1 MKENKEILEIKKKAA
16 EFQAKGLYKKA
27 LEEIEKLLSY
37 PEFLDE
43 GIYQRIGELNKKL
56 GNKGKALEYY
66 MKAVE
71 GYKKHS
77 SYSHLIPLYKKIL
90 ELDPKRKDL
99 LIDLADAYYH
109 RRMLTEASKTLY
121 EYAGYLYQQ
130 GKIEESFGVY
140 EKLMELAPENILLQ
154 REVAELYLLHDRTK
168 EAWRIYRRIFEHY
181 KKLGREDKL
190 VEIKEK
196 LEEIEIIIGDDLVE
210 LKGEEKEKKF
220 DREDEEE
227 KEFLTV
233 EDILKGSET
242 ASFREIITKKAEA
255 EPEEKM
261 AVERGE
267 IPSEDKE
274 PEEREEIKKEIKKEE
289 TEEKIEEDVSED
301 KIDVVPKGW
310 EQTVAM
316 GDAYWELGEKEEA
329 LRIYYEAAD
338 ECHKEHNFM
347 DALKIY
353 KKIADYYPFELKTRQ
368 KMVQIA
374 QNLKDKNLLVESLL
388 QLADCLYERSDKEKA
403 KVWYLQILKRADP
416 DCREAKEKLS
426 IIAPELIEKIEKP
439 RVTEKEVIEVPKKE
453 KKAKAPGF
461 PVKQKKEKV
470 ITTDKKE
477 VTPEK
482 ETMLEE
488 PEFIDLGEELRK
500 ELEKEEKEPQ
510 TKEEKEKEIFKQ
522 IEESIYTHAQKI
534 DPVDA
539 LEVGMAMKELGLVED
554 AISNLK
560 KALEGDHEVKKEAY
574 HLLGQI
580 FLEMG
585 KPEIALENLENAI
598 IIKIDDKEK
607 DRAIHY
613 DLARTYESINE
624 WAKAVK
630 HYKVIYEQDPSSK
643 ELKQKILELVKKI
656 KLSQKSK
663 D

>member
-1 MKENKEILEIKKKAA
+1 MKENKEILEIKKKSA
-16 EFQAKGLYKKA
+16 EFQAKGFYKKA
-27 LEEIEKLLSY
+27 LEELEKLLNY

-43 GIYQRIGELNKKL
+43 GVYQRIGELNKKL

-71 GYKKHS
+71 GYKKHA

-90 ELDPKRKDL
+90 ELDPEKKDL

-130 GKIEESFGVY
+130 GKVEEAFGVY

-154 REVAELYLLHDRTK
+154 REVAELYLLHDRTR
-168 EAWRIYRRIFEHY
+168 EAWKIYRRIFEHY

-190 VEIKEK
+190 VEIKEN
-196 LEEIEIIIGDDLVE
+196 LEEIEIIMGDEAIE
-210 LKGEEKEKKF
+210 LKEEEKEKKF
-220 DREDEEE
+220 DKEDEEE

-233 EDILKGSET
+233 EDILKGSEA
-242 ASFREIITKKAEA
+242 ASFREIITRKVEA
-255 EPEEKM
+255 EPEGEM
-261 AVERGE
+261 EIERGE
-267 IPSEDKE
+267 IPSEAE
-274 PEEREEIKKEIKKEE
+274 GLEEREEIKEEIEKEQ
-289 TEEKIEEDVSED
+289 IEEEIEKAVSED
-301 KIDVVPKGW
+301 KIEVVPKGW

-338 ECHKEHNFM
+338 GCHKEHNFM
-347 DALKIY
+347 EALKIY
-353 KKIADYYPFELKTRQ
+353 KKIADYYPFELKARQ
-368 KMVQIA
+368 RMIQIA

-388 QLADCLYERSDKEKA
+388 QLADCLYERGDKEKA

-416 DCREAKEKLS
+416 ECREAKEKLS

-439 RVTEKEVIEVPKKE
+439 EVTKKEVVEVPKKE
-453 KKAKAPGF
+453 KKVKTPEP
-461 PVKQKKEKV
+461 PVKQKKEKA
-470 ITTDKKE
+470 ITTGKKE

-482 ETMLEE
+482 ETVLEE

-500 ELEKEEKEPQ
+500 ELEKDEKEPQ

-522 IEESIYTHAQKI
+522 IEESIYTHAQKT

-560 KALEGDHEVKKEAY
+560 KALEGDNKVKKEAY

-580 FLEMG
+580 FLEME
-585 KPEIALENLENAI
+585 KPEIALENLKNAI
-598 IIKIDDKEK
+598 GIKTNDNVK
-607 DRAIHY
+607 DRTIHY
-613 DLARTYESINE
+613 DLARAYESINE

-630 HYKVIYEQDPSSK
+630 HYKIIYEQDPSSK
-643 ELKQKILELVKKI
+643 ELKQKILELARKI
-656 KLSQKSK
+656 KSSQKSK